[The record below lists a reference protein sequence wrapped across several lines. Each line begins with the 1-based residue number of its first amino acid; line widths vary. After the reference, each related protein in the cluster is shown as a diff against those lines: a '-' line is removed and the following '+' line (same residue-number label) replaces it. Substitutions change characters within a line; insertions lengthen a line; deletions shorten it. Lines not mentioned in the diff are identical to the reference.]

1 MQIGTSTYLSVEA
14 LVLLAVQSPD
24 TRCTKQGLAEWI
36 NRSVSYTESIMARL
50 RTAGLVRV
58 RPGRGGG
65 YYLARPAHQITVAE
79 VFEAF
84 DEPHGSFDSPN
95 GEKFHGT
102 DILFEV
108 LKTEILYFLDEISL
122 ADLAL
127 ETPDLIRDD
136 GDHQSTIFLTGVQ
149 STARH

>member
-84 DEPHGSFDSPN
+84 DEPHVLFDSPSS
-95 GEKFHGT
+95 EKFYGT
-102 DILFEV
+102 DILLDA
-108 LKTEILYFLDEISL
+108 LKTEILFFLDEISL

-127 ETPDLIRDD
+127 ETPDLIDGD